1 VLVYEGGTVRAVTA
15 DFRTNVLLV
24 VPESEQLWI
33 RTAHEML
40 LYSLDVLDMPTF
52 SKSDAI
58 AVLPEY
64 VGLTFTHLTDR
75 SDIGY
80 FGTSGYG
87 IIKINQRHLR
97 IKHVF
102 QGKSVY
108 GVPFAT
114 DAGEIIVR
122 NPMPYGVHYQPGSD
136 PKFGFI
142 ARRLEDAAEAIV
154 LRSAQSQYWLLVND
168 ESITQIY
175 SADPATQSLSL
186 MAEFESTSPGY
197 FAATTAKSG
206 NVLIACHNILAMYD
220 VRREALELH
229 DMSEYST
236 GENGHYC
243 MIETHPDEF
252 WIGSPGG
259 LVKAVLKDNQFEFT
273 HFEEAGH
280 TQNGLRNDHVAALLK
295 DRNDASILW
304 IGTKGGGL
312 QKLDTRTMTFTNF
325 NTQHGLPNDVIY
337 GILDDDHGNLW
348 LSSNKGITR
357 FNPKSGQITNF
368 VEADGLQSDEFNTF
382 AYTKTPNGQMLFGGI
397 LGMNVFHP
405 DDLLQN
411 QSTGTPYLSDLYVN
425 NTHISPG
432 DSTGILDVALEY
444 TGSIT
449 LPYSQNNITLH
460 FVSTE
465 YAAPFKNRFRHYL
478 EGAEEAWTHERTDD
492 HTAYL
497 NLSPGRCTIQL
508 MSSINVRVWCP
519 ATAVLESRI
528 TPPW

>member
-1 VLVYEGGTVRAVTA
+1 
-15 DFRTNVLLV
+15 
-24 VPESEQLWI
+24 
-33 RTAHEML
+33 
-40 LYSLDVLDMPTF
+40 
-52 SKSDAI
+52 
-58 AVLPEY
+58 
-64 VGLTFTHLTDR
+64 
-75 SDIGY
+75 
-80 FGTSGYG
+80 
-87 IIKINQRHLR
+87 
-97 IKHVF
+97 
-102 QGKSVY
+102 
-108 GVPFAT
+108 
-114 DAGEIIVR
+114 
-122 NPMPYGVHYQPGSD
+122 
-136 PKFGFI
+136 
-142 ARRLEDAAEAIV
+142 
-154 LRSAQSQYWLLVND
+154 
-168 ESITQIY
+168 
-175 SADPATQSLSL
+175 
-186 MAEFESTSPGY
+186 
-197 FAATTAKSG
+197 
-206 NVLIACHNILAMYD
+206 
-220 VRREALELH
+220 
-229 DMSEYST
+229 
-236 GENGHYC
+236 

-252 WIGSPGG
+252 WVGSPGG
-259 LVKAVLKDNQFEFT
+259 LLKAVLKDNQFEFN

-280 TQNGLRNDHVAALLK
+280 AQNGLRNDHVAALLK

-382 AYTKTPNGQMLFGGI
+382 AYTKTPNGQMVFGGI

-411 QSTGTPYLSDLYVN
+411 QSTGTPYLSDLFVN
-425 NTHISPG
+425 NTQISPG

-478 EGAEEAWTHERTDD
+478 EGAEEAWTHESTDD
-492 HTAYL
+492 HTSYL
-497 NLSPGRCTIQL
+497 NLSPGRYTFHL
-508 MSSINVRVWCP
+508 MSSNNDGVWSP
-519 ATAVLESRI
+519 ATAMLDIRI
-528 TPPW
+528 TPPWYRSGLAYVLYILLTGLIIWRLLQMREGRIKMQHEVQIKQNEAARLVELDAVKSRLYTNITHEFRTPLTVISGIAEEMDAAQEHKDLIKRNSDQLLELVNQMLELRKLESNAMPIVYEQLDSIAFLGYIVEAYTSFAQSKGLTLTFTSGTQSVMMDVDRQKLTRVMSNLLSNAIKFTPSGDDPVENEVVVIGSPC